1 MTCLLRSHW
10 AVAPKG
16 INFKRIVGSNTKK
29 KHLLNGWTNEQT
41 SLSHKQRKDLG
52 RGWLMKTVTMSVLF
66 TMHSF
71 CPTQRPVHR
80 MLKKC
85 WMNEQIT
92 NGWPRGLSPK
102 LPHTL
107 KCIWQPKTK
116 ASNFTAK
123 TPYPTPYTVTS
134 RSSPVGLRFPPKPG
148 SYSECL
154 YYLPNIHPKYWQ
166 KCAIPLLAHP
176 GVIPSYFREYS
187 KNRTSSPTLIVS
199 KSWWMNGFMQI
210 VHSKGLRILSSPI
223 LGRTHCHRLHG

>member
-1 MTCLLRSHW
+1 MIGVACLLRSHW

-29 KHLLNGWTNEQT
+29 KHLLNGWTNEQM

-66 TMHSF
+66 TIHSF

-92 NGWPRGLSPK
+92 NGWPRDLSPK

-134 RSSPVGLRFPPKPG
+134 RSSLWAFVFLQSLAPTPNVSITFLIYILNIDRSVLFP
-148 SYSECL
+148 
-154 YYLPNIHPKYWQ
+154 
-166 KCAIPLLAHP
+166 
-176 GVIPSYFREYS
+176 F
-187 KNRTSSPTLIVS
+187 
-199 KSWWMNGFMQI
+199 
-210 VHSKGLRILSSPI
+210 
-223 LGRTHCHRLHG
+223 